1 MRWRDGFVEVGRRG
15 TEMKAGRWAKAES
28 GHVRRILKWIFYET
42 ICSHNFQIMN
52 RDTISGQIQWL
63 CVLFWVNMN
72 RLSLSLSCIYFVLP
86 LHEYYQAILLFPCVC
101 LCICRKEIPNTKQWH
116 VYFVLL
122 WDCHQ
127 WSVGR
132 IIFRVSF
139 ISHHWKVSFLIFFNK
154 DFLVAV
160 ATREKFVIHTENMRN
175 DFSIEFLC
183 ECVLWIESSMQ
194 HRKGKKS
201 PVKISYYLHG
211 NIFQLFFCQVS
222 VCSIDWPHS
231 VNHTHKFA
239 HILCSLILPATGIR
253 FQIQYLFYIHEIKPI
268 IRIYIENTW
277 ILWLSLPLSENE
289 TESEEN
295 STTLFLLLFYLHE
308 QNWMC
313 NTLLWSITNITFA
326 ASMMS

>member
-1 MRWRDGFVEVGRRG
+1 MRWRDGIVEVGRRG

-72 RLSLSLSCIYFVLP
+72 RLSLTLLYLFRFAAERILPSYSSVSLCVFVYLSQRNSKHETMTRVFRALMRLP
-86 LHEYYQAILLFPCVC
+86 
-101 LCICRKEIPNTKQWH
+101 
-116 VYFVLL
+116 
-122 WDCHQ
+122 
-127 WSVGR
+127 SVIR
-132 IIFRVSF
+132 WANIFRVGF

>member
-72 RLSLSLSCIYFVLP
+72 RLSLTLLYLFRFAAERILP
-86 LHEYYQAILLFPCVC
+86 SYSSVSVCVC

-132 IIFRVSF
+132 IFFVWVSF
-139 ISHHWKVSFLIFFNK
+139 RTIEKSLFSYFLI
-154 DFLVAV
+154 
-160 ATREKFVIHTENMRN
+160 
-175 DFSIEFLC
+175 
-183 ECVLWIESSMQ
+183 
-194 HRKGKKS
+194 
-201 PVKISYYLHG
+201 KIS
-211 NIFQLFFCQVS
+211 
-222 VCSIDWPHS
+222 W
-231 VNHTHKFA
+231 
-239 HILCSLILPATGIR
+239 
-253 FQIQYLFYIHEIKPI
+253 
-268 IRIYIENTW
+268 
-277 ILWLSLPLSENE
+277 
-289 TESEEN
+289 
-295 STTLFLLLFYLHE
+295 
-308 QNWMC
+308 
-313 NTLLWSITNITFA
+313 
-326 ASMMS
+326 